1 VTTVLVVED
10 EPDLLL
16 LACRMLEELGYAVI
30 EAPGG
35 EEALELAE
43 NQEVDAILLDLRM
56 PGMDGWA
63 VLDQLRATG
72 MISRLPV
79 IVLSAHA
86 DPAAVKRSAEL
97 GAKGYVKKPYR
108 VADLTRALE
117 AVRVPA
123 AG

>member
-16 LACRMLEELGYAVI
+16 LARRMLEELGYAVI
-30 EAPGG
+30 EASGG
-35 EEALELAE
+35 EEALDLAE
-43 NQEVDAILLDLRM
+43 NQEVDAVLLDLRM

-72 MISRLPV
+72 TISRLPV

-86 DPAAVKRSAEL
+86 DPAAVKRSADL

-123 AG
+123 GG

>member
-1 VTTVLVVED
+1 MTTVLVVED

-16 LACRMLEELGYAVI
+16 LARRMLEELGYAVI

-43 NQEVDAILLDLRM
+43 NQEVDAVLLDLRM

-72 MISRLPV
+72 TISRLPV

-97 GAKGYVKKPYR
+97 GAKGYVRKPYR

-123 AG
+123 VG

>member
-16 LACRMLEELGYAVI
+16 LARRMLEELGYAVI
-30 EAPGG
+30 EASGG
-35 EEALELAE
+35 EEALDLAE
-43 NQEVDAILLDLRM
+43 NQEVDAVLLDLRM

-72 MISRLPV
+72 TISRLPV

-86 DPAAVKRSAEL
+86 DPAAVKRSADL

>member
-16 LACRMLEELGYAVI
+16 LARRMLEELGYAVI

-43 NQEVDAILLDLRM
+43 NQEVDAVLLDLRM

-72 MISRLPV
+72 TISRLPV

-117 AVRVPA
+117 AVHVPA
-123 AG
+123 GG

>member
-1 VTTVLVVED
+1 VSRTVLVVED

-16 LACRMLEELGYAVI
+16 LARRMLGELGYAVI
-30 EAPGG
+30 EARGG

-43 NQEVDAILLDLRM
+43 NPEVDAVFLDLRM
-56 PGMDGWA
+56 PDMDGWE
-63 VLDQLRATG
+63 VLEQLRAAGT
-72 MISRLPV
+72 ISRLPV

-97 GAKGYVKKPYR
+97 GARGYVKKPYR
-108 VADLTRALE
+108 AADLTRALE

-123 AG
+123 G